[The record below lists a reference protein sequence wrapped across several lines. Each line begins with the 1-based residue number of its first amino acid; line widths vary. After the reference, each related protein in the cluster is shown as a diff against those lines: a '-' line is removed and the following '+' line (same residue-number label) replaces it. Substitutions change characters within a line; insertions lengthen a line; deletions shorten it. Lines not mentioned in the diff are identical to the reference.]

1 MRIDT
6 SLDIRKCNHCAIICK
21 NMFSTC
27 LCVLLVFTLVEA
39 YTVDPKCALPL
50 PKSYVA
56 YHLQSGEKIH
66 VDGKLDEPAWERVAW
81 TDPFI
86 GL

>member
-1 MRIDT
+1 M
-6 SLDIRKCNHCAIICK
+6 LCNKILHNFYEMALL
-21 NMFSTC
+21 TC
-27 LCVLLVFTLVEA
+27 LELYILFIFTLVEVDNA